1 MNSLRAPYTRRGL
14 RLFLGAQA
22 SSPAYFIRLVFWL
35 IVTAF
40 LFTTSP
46 ILFAQTNDNAATAGG
61 RIAELART
69 LALPGNATGTLG
81 LRFDNHSIFGSAVSP
96 KAGLNLRVTDFWRIR
111 ASYGRGFRAPDLG
124 QLFYRFLN
132 PISRPGVFGAVYN
145 FTDSRA
151 PNVGALPT
159 IFRPLVGAHVPRR
172 NAFHLGAGAQVKR
185 KWRRGGLPSSRLL
198 PDETKLVK

>member
-1 MNSLRAPYTRRGL
+1 MNSLRAPYSRRGL

-22 SSPAYFIRLVFWL
+22 FLPAYFDRLVFWL

-46 ILFAQTNDNAATAGG
+46 TLFAQTTDNADTAGG
-61 RIAELART
+61 RIAELAGT
-69 LALPGNATGTLG
+69 PALPGNGTLTLG

-132 PISRPGVFGAVYN
+132 PISRPGVFRGRVQLHRQPRSEYGRIAA
-145 FTDSRA
+145 DLSPR
-151 PNVGALPT
+151 
-159 IFRPLVGAHVPRR
+159 VGAHVPRR
-172 NAFHLGAGAQVKR
+172 NALHVGER
-185 KWRRGGLPSSRLL
+185 
-198 PDETKLVK
+198 